1 MDTIIFDVDDTLY
14 DQAASFKN
22 TCKKMIDKTFTDQE
36 LDNLYIISRKYSD
49 ALFDEQVAGKITIR
63 EMHIRR
69 MKDACAEVGIDMT
82 DQEAMDF
89 QEAYVA
95 EQQRIALFDE
105 VIELLDLLVENNK
118 QLAILTNGAEGH
130 QSMKINQLK
139 LDRWIP
145 EENTF
150 ISGAI
155 GHAKPSIEVFTV
167 LENKLGLDKGKTV
180 YVGDSF
186 ANDMV
191 GAKQAGW
198 HAVWMNHRN
207 RNMPDDSVKPDKVL
221 YSAKELLDLFSKEM
235 LLVK

>member
-14 DQAASFKN
+14 DQAVSFKN
-22 TCKKMIDKTFTDQE
+22 TCKKMIDIPFTDQE
-36 LDNLYIISRKYSD
+36 LDKLYIISRKYSD
-49 ALFDEQVAGKITIR
+49 ALFDDQVAGKIAVR

-82 DQEAMDF
+82 DQQALDF

-95 EQQRIALFDE
+95 EQQRINLFDE
-105 VIELLDLLVENNK
+105 VTELLDLLVENKK
-118 QLAILTNGAEGH
+118 QIAILTNGAKGH

-139 LDRWIP
+139 LNRWFP
-145 EENTF
+145 AENIF

-155 GHAKPSIEVFTV
+155 GYAKPS
-167 LENKLGLDKGKTV
+167 LETFAFLERKLGLDKAKTV

-221 YSAKELLDLFSKEM
+221 YSARELLELFSKEM

>member
-22 TCKKMIDKTFTDQE
+22 TCKKMIDKPFTDLE
-36 LDNLYIISRKYSD
+36 LDNLYIISRRYSD
-49 ALFDEQVAGKITIR
+49 ALFDDQVAGKLTVQ

-69 MKDACAEVGIDMT
+69 IKDACAEVGVDMT
-82 DQEAMDF
+82 EQQAMGF

-95 EQQRIALFDE
+95 EQKKIALFDE
-105 VIELLDLLVENNK
+105 VIELLDLLVENHK

-130 QSMKINQLK
+130 QAMKVNQLK
-139 LDRWIP
+139 LNRWVP
-145 EENTF
+145 EENIF

-155 GHAKPSIEVFTV
+155 GHAKPSKDAFAV
-167 LENKLGLDKGKTV
+167 LENKLRLNKEKTV

-186 ANDMV
+186 ANDIV

-207 RNMPDDSVKPDKVL
+207 RNMPDDSVKPDKVV
-221 YSAKELLDLFSKEM
+221 YSAKEMLDLFSKE
-235 LLVK
+235 LFITK